1 MCRLVSFVCIVKDS
15 RSSFDISSQ
24 QAIKPLLNTLLLF
37 LFFATANLTGHT
49 EKISVDS
56 FDLLK
61 VLGTG
66 GKVNE
71 NKFTCYICCIF
82 GTFAVII
89 RPHSP
94 SHRSF
99 FDRVLFDI
107 AYGKV
112 YLVKKKD
119 GFHKG
124 KLFAMKVLKKATIVQ
139 KAKTTEH
146 TMTERQVLEAVRSC
160 PFLVTLH
167 WAFQTDSKLHLVMGK
182 SRLLRFSALGI
193 CWNALTLQKTIF

>member
-1 MCRLVSFVCIVKDS
+1 MLH
-15 RSSFDISSQ
+15 
-24 QAIKPLLNTLLLF
+24 LL
-37 LFFATANLTGHT
+37 H
-49 EKISVDS
+49 
-56 FDLLK
+56 
-61 VLGTG
+61 
-66 GKVNE
+66 
-71 NKFTCYICCIF
+71 F
-82 GTFAVII
+82 GNFAVII
-89 RPHSP
+89 RPHSS
-94 SHRSF
+94 SHRSL
-99 FDRVLFDI
+99 FDRVLFDV

-193 CWNALTLQKTIF
+193 FWNALTLWKTVF